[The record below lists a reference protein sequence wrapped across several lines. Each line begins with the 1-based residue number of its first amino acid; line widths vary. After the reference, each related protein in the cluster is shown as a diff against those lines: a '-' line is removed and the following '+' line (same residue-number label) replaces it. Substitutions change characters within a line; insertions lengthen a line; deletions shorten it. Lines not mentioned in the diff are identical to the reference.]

1 MILAIKNMGYSLCS
15 RFRGTFIGVKTAEI
29 QTGLVERETI
39 HSRLML
45 ASAESLI
52 RCGEL
57 DLRDWKKHCI
67 VDENPQK
74 PAQYGWLTLVP
85 IALFYHDNESRLEAQ
100 LNQVISVWPEINSIK
115 SDIIMVIG
123 WAIAHLLKE
132 KVESSTTISHIFTG
146 LKTFEKNSS
155 PFSQYLTRI
164 NRLLVEYASLET
176 AMVELSTRNDR
187 DLTAMSLAMYCFL
200 STAENFPISVQRAAR
215 TQSNPH
221 LTALLTGALSGTYHG
236 GAGIPM
242 IWPLSETT
250 TKDRQHEMLQ
260 QITVADRLFATW
272 SGLYDVARDREKNPR
287 KSLMMAVTAPKNA
300 TSG

>member
-1 MILAIKNMGYSLCS
+1 MGYSLCS

-29 QTGLVERETI
+29 QMGLVAQETI

-67 VDENPQK
+67 VDANPQN
-74 PAQYGWLTLVP
+74 PPQYSWLTLVP
-85 IALFYHDNESRLEAQ
+85 IALFYHDNEARLEAK
-100 LNQVISVWPEINSIK
+100 LKQVISVWPDSNSLE

-123 WAIAHLLKE
+123 WAIAHLLKDN
-132 KVESSTTISHIFTG
+132 VEASTTISHIFTG
-146 LKTFEKNSS
+146 LKTFEHNSS

-164 NRLLVEYASLET
+164 NSLLIEYASLET
-176 AMVELSTRNDR
+176 AMVELTMSNDP
-187 DLTAMSLAMYCFL
+187 DLTAIVLAIYCFL

-215 TQSNPH
+215 TQANPH
-221 LTALLTGALSGTYHG
+221 LTTVLTGALSGTYHG

-242 IWPLSETT
+242 MWPLSETAT
-250 TKDRQHEMLQ
+250 TDRQHQMLQ

-272 SGLYDVARDREKNPR
+272 SGLYDVAHDVTHDREKNPR
-287 KSLMMAVTAPKNA
+287 KSLMMAVTAPNRLRQC
-300 TSG
+300 G